1 MYNGIGLSTP
11 RGSGKLLIDAAQWSH
26 ALDWI
31 LYTNTGTNGYVIRNL
46 SFVKPPPSDRE
57 RNTNDFKSN
66 PQVKKANMAI
76 LDHDRKRKVEVKC
89 MELSIKLEDEG

>member
-1 MYNGIGLSTP
+1 MYI
-11 RGSGKLLIDAAQWSH
+11 LLDIPANAC
-26 ALDWI
+26 
-31 LYTNTGTNGYVIRNL
+31 TTKGTNGYVIRNL

-66 PQVKKANMAI
+66 PKVKKANMAI